1 MSGDSRTR
9 FRQGLFAL
17 LSGVSMLVGGFRGR
31 AGGLLTLVRE
41 ATEVG
46 VLPVEVSRFIGGI
59 VVWLAI
65 LGGVTVIFGG
75 FLHFIK
81 APRFIANFFVSVG
94 SGVSVFNLVSTL
106 IASGPTV
113 KLAILKASFTELLN
127 IGVDFAMLVLASVF
141 AFFALIN
148 DPLGFILGM
157 IAGLSVNFSSSLA
170 EFKAISMILNT
181 LGISVPSSPLI
192 VNILVFL
199 FFSGVFFFVAGL
211 LYGYNFYRVGLLFFT
226 IGVIFLFPI
235 LFALILGFVFNVIN
249 VIRLI
254 FGLVSAVFA
263 IVGMVYGIVKVM
275 RKRKRG

>member
-1 MSGDSRTR
+1 MSDDSKTR

-17 LSGVSMLVGGFRGR
+17 FSGVFMLIGGFRGR
-31 AGGLLTLVRE
+31 VGGLLSLIRE
-41 ATEVG
+41 VAEVG
-46 VLPVEVSRFIGGI
+46 VLPVEVSRFIGGV
-59 VVWLAI
+59 VVWLAF
-65 LGGVTVIFGG
+65 LGGVTVVFGG
-75 FLHFIK
+75 FLHLIK

-113 KLAILKASFTELLN
+113 KLAILKAGFTRLLN
-127 IGVDFAMLVLASVF
+127 IGFDLTLLVLASVF

-170 EFKAISMILNT
+170 EFKTISTILNSI
-181 LGISVPSSPLI
+181 GISVPSSPLI
-192 VNILVFL
+192 TNILVFL
-199 FFSGVFFFVAGL
+199 FFSGVFFFAAGIF
-211 LYGYNFYRVGLLFFT
+211 YGYNFYRIGLLFFT

-235 LFALILGFVFNVIN
+235 LFVLILGFVFNVVD

-254 FGLVSAVFA
+254 FGLVSAIFA
-263 IVGMVYGIVKVM
+263 IAGMVYGIVKVM